1 LKDPGA
7 VVVLG
12 KAVDMPVVVG
22 YIAAARYMKVFV
34 DMIAGFDQNR
44 RAAGRDEREM
54 R

>member
-7 VVVLG
+7 VVVL
-12 KAVDMPVVVG
+12 VDMPVVVG
-22 YIAAARYMKVFV
+22 YIAAARYMKGFV